1 VTEFYVT
8 VNGERVE
15 GPFEDR
21 TAAKRRADDL
31 NTTEVGANY
40 RVQKAE

>member
-8 VNGERVE
+8 VDGERVA

-21 TAAKRRADDL
+21 ATAKRRATDL
-31 NTTEVGANY
+31 NTTEVGATY
-40 RVQKAE
+40 RVQKAD